1 MAISNRTYTVQFK
14 DAVGSTQWFKLSDVL
29 AFATNRIERIPDPA
43 STTNRFYRLVTPRQ
57 P

>member
-1 MAISNRTYTVQFK
+1 MSPGEILF
-14 DAVGSTQWFKLSDVL
+14 GDVL
-29 AFATNRIERIPDPA
+29 AVSTNRLERIPDPA